1 MQASALR
8 ELATLQAGNAALHK
22 QVESA
27 QAQHKELQEAVQVQS
42 QQAEA
47 TAAQLAEVV
56 VSADKGT
63 TPLNQTPVVH

>member
-1 MQASALR
+1 M
-8 ELATLQAGNAALHK
+8 
-22 QVESA
+22 ESA

-63 TPLNQTPVVH
+63 TPPNQTTVVH